1 MSLNYY
7 VREEQIKVHLQHVW
21 PKDMLEFAK
30 QSGNRYADVPFRLKH
45 QQPEPELPVRWQ
57 THMR

>member
-1 MSLNYY
+1 VSLNYY
-7 VREEQIKVHLQHVW
+7 VQDERMRVHLQRLW

-45 QQPEPELPVRWQ
+45 QQPIDRLPVRWQ